1 MFGIGAGEFVIIL
14 IAALILFGPSKL
26 PEVGRMLGK
35 GLRELK
41 KAQAA
46 LSETLNE
53 VSVESEKKSST
64 QSTEKI
70 SEEKKS
76 EVENKK
82 ISVEKKS
89 EVEEKN
95 SETDDKKISDSEKIS
110 AIKNLSADE
119 KPPHSALTVDDVIN
133 LAKENP
139 FQNKNL
145 EENLNEKISDTAGD
159 SVSAASSSSNDNSR
173 INSDSIGK

>member
-53 VSVESEKKSST
+53 VSVESEKKS
-64 QSTEKI
+64 
-70 SEEKKS
+70 
-76 EVENKK
+76 EVANKK

-89 EVEEKN
+89 DIEKN
-95 SETDDKKISDSEKIS
+95 SDADKISEVEDKISVTEKISDS
-110 AIKNLSADE
+110 
-119 KPPHSALTVDDVIN
+119 
-133 LAKENP
+133 
-139 FQNKNL
+139 
-145 EENLNEKISDTAGD
+145 
-159 SVSAASSSSNDNSR
+159 
-173 INSDSIGK
+173 